1 MMILY
6 TTMIAV
12 VLLAFLLYRLPL
24 RISRSKRTAIFIAS
38 VCIASVQIIAN
49 DRFSIWVLF
58 GLQFL
63 LAVLVT
69 YLMMNWLQSNENETK
84 AAVLTEM
91 NPLFSFDEL
100 QKRAKMSETVD
111 EYYRSSV
118 ESVSL
123 ESAQLIETGPM
134 AIQEEVRVEVASS
147 LDRIADSVHQT
158 FDFEV
163 DSSEFID
170 FTNRK
175 IFDLH
180 EASSELGTIRIS
192 DEEQVLEARK
202 KIFENLEAQVAATIE
217 PKQDD
222 NKEVDVALNERLSH
236 AFDDLEEIYLKKKQE
251 GEQ

>member
-1 MMILY
+1 MVLY

-12 VLLAFLLYRLPL
+12 ILLAFLLYTLPL

-49 DRFSIWVLF
+49 DRFSIWELF

-63 LAVLVT
+63 LAILVT
-69 YLMMNWLQSNENETK
+69 YFIMNWLQSNENETK

-91 NPLFSFDEL
+91 NPLFSFAEL

-118 ESVSL
+118 ERVSL
-123 ESAQLIETGPM
+123 ESGQLFETDPM
-134 AIQEEVRVEVASS
+134 VIQEDVSLEAASL
-147 LDRIADSVHQT
+147 LDRTADSVHHT

-180 EASSELGTIRIS
+180 ETSSKLGAVRIS

-202 KIFENLEAQVAATIE
+202 KIFENLESQVAATVE